1 MKRYHIIII
10 IALFYSLSAMADTAP
25 DSLLKLWY
33 RQPAVQWTEA
43 LPLGNGR
50 LGAMVFGGAV
60 QERLQLNEGYLWSGG
75 PRDGNNPAAKQI
87 LPQIRQ
93 LLAEEKYMEADQAA
107 RKMMGLYSARYLTL
121 GSLYF
126 DNAISGTPEQ
136 YRRELDMNN
145 ALSTVTFRAGGVT
158 YTRETFISYPAQ
170 LLVIRL
176 SADRKGAITF
186 NTHFQNPMPH
196 GVKAVS
202 ERYVV
207 MKGKAPQYVANRPS
221 ETRQIVYAE
230 DEKGEGMNYEVH
242 LQARVKDGTVRTDTA
257 GLNVQG
263 ASEVVLLLSI
273 GTSYN
278 GPDKSPGKEG
288 KDPAAT
294 AVRYLQAAAQKSYA
308 QLLQEHKKDYT
319 ALFSKVSLDLGKD
332 ASAYQPTDVRLK
344 AYTAAG
350 GHRDPQ
356 LTTLLYQYGRYLMIA
371 GSRKGGPAMN
381 LQGLWNDAMQPP
393 WGSNYTININTQMN
407 YWPSETAGLS
417 ACGTPLFNFIM
428 QLASKG
434 RVTAAV
440 NYGARGWT
448 AHHNADIW
456 AMTNPAGGIDFN
468 DPRGNPRW
476 AIWPMGGAW
485 LTRHLWEHYL
495 YTGNRAFL
503 ADTAWPVMRSA
514 AEFMLD
520 WLVKNNQGLWVT
532 SPATS
537 PENNFLVNG
546 KREGTVS
553 IATTMDLSIIRD
565 LFNNTILAAR
575 ALKKEDAFTARL
587 STTLQELY
595 PFHIGQYGQ
604 LQEWYKDLDDP
615 EDHHRHLSHLYGLFP
630 GYFIT
635 PRHNPV
641 LAAAAKRSLLMR
653 GDGGTGWSKAW
664 KINWWARLEDGDH
677 AYTMLNKQLF
687 LATTDSVSVADDAGG
702 SYPNLFDAHPPF
714 QIDGNFGVTSGITEM
729 LLQSH
734 DGAIFLLPA
743 LPRTWPN
750 GSVKGLRARGGFIVD
765 IVWEN
770 GQLVM
775 ADIYSTQGGNCR
787 VRVHQPIHSSSYFYH
802 AASGKNP
809 NAFYPASL
817 PVKIEVKDK
826 SKLPELPL
834 RAVYDYDIS
843 TKAGGHYHLENQ

>member
-1 MKRYHIIII
+1 MRPYNIITI
-10 IALFYSLSAMADTAP
+10 LLLSSLSVLGGTPP
-25 DSLLKLWY
+25 DPLLKLWY
-33 RQPAVQWTEA
+33 LQPAGQWTAA

-50 LGAMVFGGAV
+50 IGAMVFGGAE

-75 PRDGNNPAAKQI
+75 PRDGNNPQAKQL

-93 LLAEEKYMEADQAA
+93 LLNEEKYMEADQVA

-121 GSLYF
+121 GSLFF
-126 DNAISGTPEQ
+126 DNNIAGTPLQ
-136 YRRELDMNN
+136 YRRELDLNN
-145 ALSTVTFRAGGVT
+145 AVSKVTFKAGGVT
-158 YTRETFISYPAQ
+158 YTREAFISYPAQ
-170 LLVIRL
+170 LLVVRF
-176 SADRKGAITF
+176 SADRSGAITF
-186 NTHFQNPMPH
+186 NTRFENPMPH
-196 GVKAVS
+196 HTKPVNA
-202 ERYVV
+202 RYVV

-221 ETRQIVYAE
+221 EARQIVYAA

-242 LQARVKDGTVRTDTA
+242 LQARVKDGTVKSDTA
-257 GLNVQG
+257 GLKVVG
-263 ASEVVLLLSI
+263 ASEVVLLLSV

-278 GPDKSPGKEG
+278 GPDKSPGTEG
-288 KDPAAT
+288 KDPAA
-294 AVRYLQAAAQKSYA
+294 AALRYLQAAAQKSYA
-308 QLLQEHKKDYT
+308 QLLQEHKNDYT

-332 ASAYQPTDVRLK
+332 SAAGQPTDVRLK

-350 GHRDPQ
+350 GNRDPQ
-356 LTTLLYQYGRYLMIA
+356 LTTLLFQYGRYLMIA

-407 YWPSETAGLS
+407 YWPSETANLSDCGL
-417 ACGTPLFNFIM
+417 PLFNFIS
-428 QLASKG
+428 QLAQKG

-440 NYGARGWT
+440 NYGAKGWT

-456 AMTNPAGGIDFN
+456 AMTYPAGGIDFN

-495 YTGNRAFL
+495 FTGNRAFL
-503 ADTAWPVMRSA
+503 ADTAWPIMRSA
-514 AEFMLD
+514 AAFMLD
-520 WLVKNNQGLWVT
+520 WLIKNDQGYLVT

-575 ALKKEDAFTARL
+575 VLKEDDGFAAQL
-587 STTLQELY
+587 AATLERLY
-595 PFHIGQYGQ
+595 PFHAGQYGQ
-604 LQEWYKDLDDP
+604 LQEWYKDWDDP
-615 EDHHRHLSHLYGLFP
+615 ADHHRHLSHLYGLFP

-635 PRHNPV
+635 PRNSPEM
-641 LAAAAKRSLLMR
+641 AAAAKRSLLMR

-677 AYTMLNKQLF
+677 AYKMLNKQLF
-687 LATTDSVSVADDAGG
+687 LATTDSVSVADNAGG
-702 SYPNLFDAHPPF
+702 SYLNLFDAHPPF

-729 LLQSH
+729 LVQSH

-743 LPRTWPN
+743 LPAAWPK

-765 IVWEN
+765 ITWEN
-770 GQLVM
+770 GELVS
-775 ADIYSTQGGNCR
+775 ANIYSTLGGNCR
-787 VRVHQPIHSSSYFYH
+787 VRMRQPLHSCSYFY
-802 AASGKNP
+802 SPGKGFNP
-809 NAFYPASL
+809 NPFYPVPL
-817 PVKIEVKDK
+817 PVTVEVKDK

-834 RAVYDYDIS
+834 GKVYDYDIN
-843 TKAGGHYHLENQ
+843 TKPGAHYYLENS